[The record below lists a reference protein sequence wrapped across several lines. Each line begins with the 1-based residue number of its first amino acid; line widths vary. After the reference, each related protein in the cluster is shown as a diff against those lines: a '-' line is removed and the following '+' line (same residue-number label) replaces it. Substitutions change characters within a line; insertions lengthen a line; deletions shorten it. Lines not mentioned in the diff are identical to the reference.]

1 MLFDAI
7 RQGDADQVRALLA
20 ADPALADARTPEGAT
35 PVLWAVYTRH
45 SDLASI
51 LLATRPA
58 DFFEACALGDAARVT
73 ELIALDP
80 SLPNRHSADGF
91 TGLGF
96 ACFFAH
102 ADLARLLLDSGADP
116 NLAARNALAVAP
128 LHSAVATDLV
138 PLIELL
144 LARGAKPDPEEGS
157 GMTPLHTA
165 AGHGNR
171 RIIALL
177 LAAGA
182 HRGHKARDG
191 RTPADIAR
199 QYGHTEIAAELDGDH
214 TVVTGTT

>member
-20 ADPALADARTPEGAT
+20 ADPGLADSRTPEGAT

-45 SDLASI
+45 AELAPL
-51 LLATRPA
+51 LLAARPA
-58 DFFEACALGDAARVT
+58 DFFEACALGDSARAA
-73 ELIALDP
+73 EWIALDA
-80 SLPNRHSADGF
+80 SLPNRHSGDGF
-91 TGLGF
+91 TGLGY

-102 ADLARLLLDSGADP
+102 ADLARVLLDAGADP

-128 LHSAVATDLV
+128 LHSAVATNLAPLV
-138 PLIELL
+138 ELL

-171 RIIALL
+171 QIIALL

-182 HRGHKARDG
+182 DRGHKARDG

-199 QYGHTEIAAELDGDH
+199 HHGHTEIAAELDGDH
-214 TVVTGTT
+214 NVVTGTT

>member
-20 ADPALADARTPEGAT
+20 ADPALADSRTPEGAT

-45 SDLASI
+45 SELAPL

-58 DFFEACALGDAARVT
+58 DFFEACALGDDARAA

-80 SLPNRHSADGF
+80 ALPNRHSADGF

-102 ADLARLLLDSGADP
+102 ADLAHLLLDAGADP
-116 NLAARNALAVAP
+116 NLAARNGLAVTP
-128 LHSAVATDLV
+128 LHSAVATEVTALV
-138 PLIELL
+138 ELL
-144 LARGAKPDPEEGS
+144 LARGASPNPEEGS

-177 LAAGA
+177 LDAGA
-182 HRGHKARDG
+182 DRGHKARDG

-199 QYGHTEIAAELDGDH
+199 HYGHAEVAAELDGDR
-214 TVVTGTT
+214 TSVSEKS